1 LVTLERQ
8 PSAGHPPAAELAT
21 QTPVAQPTPAGGA
34 GEMPGPPAPRRWAR
48 ACRTRLVSLPGGQ
61 RLALWRM
68 EKALLA
74 EDLRLDSAYAIFA
87 RTTRHDAMP
96 LTERLPPRPWRQQAA
111 LIAATGLAVA
121 AIQLLRSDSEEPDA
135 PRGQPDEE

>member
-1 LVTLERQ
+1 
-8 PSAGHPPAAELAT
+8 
-21 QTPVAQPTPAGGA
+21 
-34 GEMPGPPAPRRWAR
+34 MPGLPAPHRWAR

-68 EKALLA
+68 ERALLA
-74 EDLRLDSAYAIFA
+74 EDLRLDSAYTIFS
-87 RTTRHDAMP
+87 RDTRHDAMP

-121 AIQLLRSDSEEPDA
+121 AIQLLRVDADEPA
-135 PRGQPDEE
+135 GPRDEQAERGDESG